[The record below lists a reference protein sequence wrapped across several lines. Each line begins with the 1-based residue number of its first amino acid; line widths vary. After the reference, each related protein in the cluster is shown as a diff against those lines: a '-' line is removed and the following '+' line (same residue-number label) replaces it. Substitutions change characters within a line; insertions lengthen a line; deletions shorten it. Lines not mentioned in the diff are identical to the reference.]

1 MLRAAQRLHRP
12 VVSLQLFPAVCPITF
27 IIMNDFDDFDVE
39 RYDPSLSNKTGNMPP
54 LGSPDNTQFYG
65 SGLAGAF
72 IATFITQGVKTYA
85 NLWSNGKQTRV
96 NVRKGQF
103 NIFDS

>member
-1 MLRAAQRLHRP
+1 MAVQRLLH
-12 VVSLQLFPAVCPITF
+12 VVSLQPFSAVSFTF
-27 IIMNDFDDFDVE
+27 IAMFKNKIPT
-39 RYDPSLSNKTGNMPP
+39 YDKNMFSAGNIPP

-96 NVRKGQF
+96 NARKGQF
-103 NIFDS
+103 NVFDS